1 MLHIMLNLL
10 IIVCAAI
17 LLAGLLYCENRE
29 NRRGLLPT
37 KTALSSLFILA
48 VLIQPHP
55 ISGYYHFL
63 VVGLVFC
70 LGGDV
75 FLALPR
81 RKMFLFGLVSFLLG
95 QISYIFAFFSV
106 AQASQW
112 SWIGLLTVSV
122 ISCWVY
128 FWLRPHLGPMKVPV
142 LLYVTVITIMLS
154 GAWSVLG
161 DSNLT
166 RPGRIMG
173 FAGALSFYFSDVFV
187 ARDRF
192 LKEEFLNRLMG
203 LPMYYTGQFLLAFSV
218 GVLEKLQ

>member
-1 MLHIMLNLL
+1 MLNVL

-17 LLAGLLYCENRE
+17 LLAGLLYCENRKD
-29 NRRGLLPT
+29 RKGLLPT
-37 KTALSSLFILA
+37 KSALSLLFILA
-48 VLIQPHP
+48 VLVQPHP

-63 VVGLVFC
+63 LVGLVFC

-75 FLALPR
+75 FLALPQK
-81 RKMFLFGLVSFLLG
+81 KMFLFGLVSFLLG

-112 SWIGLLTVSV
+112 SWIGLLTGSV

-128 FWLRPHLGPMKVPV
+128 FWLRPHLGPMKLPV
-142 LLYVTVITIMLS
+142 LLYVIVITIMFS

-166 RPGRIMG
+166 RPGGIMV
-173 FAGALSFYFSDVFV
+173 FAGALSFYFSDIFV

-192 LKEEFLNRLMG
+192 LKEEFLNRLIG

-218 GVLEKLQ
+218 GLLR

>member
-1 MLHIMLNLL
+1 MLNVP

-17 LLAGLLYCENRE
+17 LLAGLLYCENRK

-37 KTALSSLFILA
+37 KTVLSALFILA
-48 VLIQPHP
+48 VLVQPHP
-55 ISGYYHFL
+55 ILRYYYIL
-63 VVGLVFC
+63 LVGLMFC

-75 FLALPR
+75 FLALPG
-81 RKMFLFGLVSFLLG
+81 RKMFLLGLVAFLLG

-106 AQASQW
+106 ARASQW
-112 SWIGLLTVSV
+112 SWVGLLTGSV

-128 FWLRPHLGPMKVPV
+128 FWVRPHLGPMKLPV
-142 LLYVTVITIMLS
+142 LLYVIVITIMVS

-166 RPGRIMG
+166 RPGRIMV
-173 FAGALSFYFSDVFV
+173 FVGALGFYFSDVFV

-192 LKEEFLNRLMG
+192 LKQEFLNRLMG

-218 GVLEKLQ
+218 GLLR